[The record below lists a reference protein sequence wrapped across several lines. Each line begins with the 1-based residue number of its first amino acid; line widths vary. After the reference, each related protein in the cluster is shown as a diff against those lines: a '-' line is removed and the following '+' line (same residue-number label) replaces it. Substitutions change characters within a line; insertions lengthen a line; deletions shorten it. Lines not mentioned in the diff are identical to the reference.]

1 MNIFLSLK
9 EALTH
14 QHRSR
19 SSHLRDIEN
28 GLCTKP
34 IKVGSRS
41 VVWLANELEQIRAA
55 RIAGL
60 PDSEIK
66 KLVNRLHEERL
77 ETHKALSGG
86 AS

>member
-1 MNIFLSLK
+1 MNIFLSQK
-9 EALTH
+9 EAQIY

-19 SSHLRDIEN
+19 SSYLRDIEN

-60 PDSEIK
+60 PVSEIK
-66 KLVNRLHEERL
+66 KLVNRLHEERI
-77 ETHKALSGG
+77 TDYHCKKGDKK
-86 AS
+86 

>member
-28 GLCTKP
+28 GYCTTP
-34 IKVGSRS
+34 INIGPRS

-60 PDSEIK
+60 TDSEIK

>member
-1 MNIFLSLK
+1 MNIFLSQK
-9 EALTH
+9 EAQIH

-19 SSHLRDIEN
+19 SSYLRDIEN

-34 IKVGSRS
+34 IKIGPRS

-77 ETHKALSGG
+77 KNYFSSIGEP
-86 AS
+86 

>member
-1 MNIFLSLK
+1 MNIFLSQK
-9 EALTH
+9 EAQIH

-19 SSHLRDIEN
+19 SSYLRDIEN

-77 ETHKALSGG
+77 KNYFSSIGEP
-86 AS
+86 

>member
-1 MNIFLSLK
+1 MNKLMNLSDVLK
-9 EALTH
+9 Y
-14 QHRSR
+14 QYRSR
-19 SSHLRDIEN
+19 SSHLRVIEN

-77 ETHKALSGG
+77 KNYFSSIGEP
-86 AS
+86 

>member
-1 MNIFLSLK
+1 MNKLMNLSDVLK
-9 EALTH
+9 Y
-14 QHRSR
+14 QYRSR

-60 PDSEIK
+60 TDSEIK

>member
-1 MNIFLSLK
+1 MNTLMNL
-9 EALTH
+9 EEVLAY

-28 GLCTKP
+28 GYCTTP
-34 IKVGSRS
+34 IRIGPRS

-55 RIAGL
+55 RIAGMS
-60 PDSEIK
+60 DSEIK

-77 ETHKALSGG
+77 ENHEALSGG
-86 AS
+86 SS

>member
-28 GLCTKP
+28 GYCTTP
-34 IKVGSRS
+34 IKIGPRS

-77 ETHKALSGG
+77 KNYFSSIGEP
-86 AS
+86 